1 MHAPIEEVRE
11 RLTREQRQRTAARI
25 GELAVETLQKTA
37 KDRLLELAG
46 VTYLNAARERRQLE
60 VLLNC
65 EVDDAGSSSD

>member
-1 MHAPIEEVRE
+1 VHAPIEEVRE